1 MDASRGGIP
10 YHCRA
15 SSVQF
20 GTIRSRTATVYY
32 ACEFSVLFLAQMST
46 FLLWQS
52 LVDLLSEKLSH
63 TVLRMHPVYLIKTMW
78 LSTAMCQ
85 GLTSPP
91 SITWVDDL
99 NQTIPTIGTSFL
111 YLDGG
116 RYLAIIG
123 VDPVTAQRVFH
134 CRVTNVFGMLS
145 MDIPTRYRFNITG
158 ESSSFPV
165 HIRRCVPSSPPG
177 SSGNWS
183 GHLQTTTRCL
193 CF

>member
-1 MDASRGGIP
+1 MCGGLGLNDVPVNTHIIHRISTFPFPASGQPPHFIQEPQDTVLHNTPLVLKCAAQGDPSPTITWYRGDPPALVSDGHVVNGSLVIPSVVEGVDASRGGIP

-85 GLTSPP
+85 GLT
-91 SITWVDDL
+91 L
-99 NQTIPTIGTSFL
+99 L
-111 YLDGG
+111 
-116 RYLAIIG
+116 
-123 VDPVTAQRVFH
+123 
-134 CRVTNVFGMLS
+134 
-145 MDIPTRYRFNITG
+145 
-158 ESSSFPV
+158 
-165 HIRRCVPSSPPG
+165 
-177 SSGNWS
+177 
-183 GHLQTTTRCL
+183 LQ
-193 CF
+193 